1 MYKRQPRP
9 PDSQVHLCGSFT
21 NWLETVPMAPEP
33 TPGGAQVFAVVCNL
47 PPGYHQYK
55 FIVDG
60 EWRHDENQAFIQDP
74 LGNVNNWLFV
84 KKPGSL
90 NEAGHGA
97 TQQQGIPIP
106 QHSPAAGAEEARAT
120 RERGDAGGSRRRS
133 QNGEGAGM
141 DWVDSMGQMQI
152 KRDVD
157 GVLKPAVSGMTSAM
171 GVKGVGGAVPD
182 GLGSSQ
188 DASRA
193 RVLEFLQRHTAYELI
208 PESNKVVVLDTELPV
223 RRAFHACYE
232 QGITAAPLWDERAQA
247 FVGMLSAGD
256 FIDITQIIGSDLAAP
271 AVSEQELDAHTIAAV
286 RQSKSDEGKPP
297 APLVSVRPEDSLHL
311 VSLTLMQGR
320 LAMAPVLSFGAAPPR
335 GQTPSGSAQTLEA
348 QNAGDEN
355 GGGGSR
361 TRSMEPRSAYSVPQ
375 LLHLTN
381 LAEVLAC
388 LVRHFR
394 GVPSALPLFAQP
406 IGALPIGTWT
416 HALGGFRGAPD
427 QPGGGGDPSRGAAHR
442 NAISDPGEPRG
453 GGVQGALAP
462 LKTLTP
468 TSSVASAFELMP
480 GCGALPVVDEHGR
493 LVDVYARADVI
504 LLAANHT
511 YRRVALSE
519 FTVAQALAAG
529 RAPSAEAQAAAAAA
543 AAAAQAAAAAVG
555 AQAAGLPPPH
565 QMKHGGVPSPRA
577 HTCTRADSLRAVV
590 EALAL
595 PGVRRLVAVDAATGV
610 VEGVVSLSDVVAFL
624 LAS

>member
-1 MYKRQPRP
+1 
-9 PDSQVHLCGSFT
+9 
-21 NWLETVPMAPEP
+21 MAPEP

-90 NEAGHGA
+90 NEAGHGV

-106 QHSPAAGAEEARAT
+106 QHSPAAGAGADDACPTRA
-120 RERGDAGGSRRRS
+120 RGDADGPHALH
-133 QNGEGAGM
+133 QHGEGGGM
-141 DWVDSMGQMQI
+141 DWVNSMGQMQI

-157 GVLKPAVSGMTSAM
+157 GVLKPPISGVTSAM

-182 GLGSSQ
+182 GLGSNQ

-232 QGITAAPLWDERAQA
+232 QGITAAPLWDERAQT

-256 FIDITQIIGSDLAAP
+256 FIDITQIIGPDLAAA
-271 AVSEQELDAHTIAAV
+271 AVSERELDAHTIAAV

-311 VSLTLMQGR
+311 VSLTLLRGR

-335 GQTPSGSAQTLEA
+335 GQTPSGSTHSLRSADLGDQNGESAPSAAQMTK
-348 QNAGDEN
+348 NAAF
-355 GGGGSR
+355 
-361 TRSMEPRSAYSVPQ
+361 EPRSAYSVPQ

-427 QPGGGGDPSRGAAHR
+427 QPGGGGDPTRGA
-442 NAISDPGEPRG
+442 ERG
-453 GGVQGALAP
+453 GAAGARAPTSSAGDASRAGAVPGLAP
-462 LKTLTP
+462 LKTLLP

-480 GCGALPVVDEHGR
+480 GCGALPVVDERGR

-529 RAPSAEAQAAAAAA
+529 RAPSAEAETAAAAAA
-543 AAAAQAAAAAVG
+543 AAAAAVG

-565 QMKHGGVPSPRA
+565 QMNLPGGVPSPRA
-577 HTCTRADSLRAVV
+577 HTCTRADSLRTVV

-595 PGVRRLVAVDAATGV
+595 PGVRRLVAVDAATGA
-610 VEGVVSLSDVVAFL
+610 VEGIVSLSDVVAFL
-624 LAS
+624 LAT